1 MVGIVSWGAYI
12 PVYRLSQKKIAGVWG
27 SQEANGE
34 KAVANFDEDSVTMAV
49 EAVLDCTRG
58 IDRSCIDG
66 LFLATTSAPYLEK
79 AASALVV
86 TATDMSRQ
94 SRTADFSS
102 SLRAGTNAVLSA
114 VDAVR
119 GGSAHHILVVASDCR
134 LGAAGGAMEQLLGNG
149 AAALLIGDEGVI
161 ASIEGSY
168 SASEEVFD
176 IWRSDSDRFVHMA
189 EPRFATA
196 HYLSTMQATI
206 SRLMTNHSLKMQD
219 FSKVVFNA
227 PDPRTHTQLARA
239 LGLELKTQVQTPL
252 FNTIGDIGAAST
264 LLMLVAAL
272 EEAKPG
278 ERILVANYGSGC
290 DILIL
295 QVTNAIT
302 KLSPRRGVKGHL
314 SIRRDLPSYEK
325 ALVFQNMIQTERER
339 RPTPEAPSPILL
351 LRERQA
357 VIALYGSRC
366 RECRTVQ
373 YPPARVCVSCRAKD
387 KMEGYRFSDKIAT
400 VFTFTKDYISLT
412 PDPPTLEVVI
422 DFQGGG
428 RMVCA
433 LTDCDEGEIKIGM
446 PVEMTFRRLYESKG
460 ITNYF
465 WKARPIRR

>member
-12 PVYRLSQKKIAGVWG
+12 PVYRLSRKKIAGVWG

-58 IDRSCIDG
+58 IDRNYIDG

-102 SLRAGTNAVLSA
+102 SPRAGTNAVLSA

-189 EPRFATA
+189 EPRFTTA